1 MSARVQDSLAV
12 LIQQQQE
19 ILTALQELARIIEE
33 TPSNVC
39 RTSCARAEKHNRI
52 LPRLSGK
59 KANAP
64 GA

>member
-33 TPSNVC
+33 DTV
-39 RTSCARAEKHNRI
+39 E
-52 LPRLSGK
+52 RLQDQLRESRE
-59 KANAP
+59 AQQNSFRD
-64 GA
+64 